1 MIKTALIM
9 AAGLGTRF
17 GKMTETMPKG
27 FVEVSGKSMI
37 ERSVE
42 TLIACGIERI
52 IIGTGYK
59 KEKYEDLQRKYPQIE
74 TCFSPK
80 YAETNSMYTLWNT
93 RDLVGEDD
101 FLLLESDLIFETRAI
116 QALLESSW
124 TDIMLI
130 SPVIKFQDQY
140 YIESNDDDILSA
152 CSVIKDE
159 VNAKG
164 ELVGIHK
171 LSNSFYR
178 KMCMEYAKIVE
189 DKPKLGYEYMLLN
202 MSKTIS
208 PVYVLKIEGL
218 QWYEIDDEQDLKYAE
233 GNIINN
239 I

>member
-27 FVEVSGKSMI
+27 FVEVGGKSMI

-42 TLIACGIERI
+42 TLIACGIEKI
-52 IIGTGYK
+52 IIGTGYR
-59 KEKYEDLQRKYPQIE
+59 KEKYEDLQKKYPQIE

-93 RDLVGEDD
+93 RNQIGNDG
-101 FLLLESDLIFETRAI
+101 FLLLESDLIFEEKAI
-116 QALLESSW
+116 RALLESPW
-124 TDIMLI
+124 EDIMLI
-130 SPVIKFQDQY
+130 SSVTKFQDQY
-140 YIESNDDDILSA
+140 YVESDADNILTA
-152 CSVIKDE
+152 CSVIKE
-159 VNAKG
+159 EIEAKG

-171 LSNSFYR
+171 LSDSFYR
-178 KMCMEYAKIVE
+178 KMCVEYEKIVD
-189 DKPKLGYEYMLLN
+189 DKPKLGYEYMLLS
-202 MSKTIS
+202 MSKEVS
-208 PVYVLKIEGL
+208 PVYVLKIDGL

-233 GNIINN
+233 ENIINN